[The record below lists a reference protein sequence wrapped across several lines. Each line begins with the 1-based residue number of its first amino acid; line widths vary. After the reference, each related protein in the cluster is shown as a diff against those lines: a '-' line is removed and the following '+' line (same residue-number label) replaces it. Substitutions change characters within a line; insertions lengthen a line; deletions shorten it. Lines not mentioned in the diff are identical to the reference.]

1 MNNSIYAVG
10 GFDGATGLN
19 SAECYNVITNC
30 WKRIS
35 SMNTRRSSV
44 GVASLSGY
52 IFAVGGYDGSSRQC
66 LNSVERYDPVLDEWK
81 FVHEMK
87 VRRSGAGVG
96 KDRSKSRILME
107 CSYYAASTFYFNCC
121 NRIILLT
128 NTD

>member
-1 MNNSIYAVG
+1 MNGSIYAVG

-19 SAECYNVITNC
+19 SAECYNVNTNC

-35 SMNTRRSSV
+35 TMNTRRSSV
-44 GVASLSGY
+44 GVASLNGC

-66 LNSVERYDPVLDEWK
+66 LNSVERYDPVVDEWK

-96 KDRSKSRILME
+96 KDRIESRRLIKCIDVIISTYSVSMLY
-107 CSYYAASTFYFNCC
+107 SYSVTA
-121 NRIILLT
+121 I
-128 NTD
+128 